1 MSVRGR
7 PVSFW
12 LLLLLLGQLSV
23 RALAGGT
30 ALLVSPSGELVGLPT
45 GPLNNAPIENFLL
58 PGLALFLVF
67 GLGSSVV
74 CYGLYTRRRWAWSGA
89 IGVALALLVWVVIE
103 VAVGFARPT
112 LSLNVATAVSI
123 AGAALSPAVRAD
135 TRDESA

>member
-7 PVSFW
+7 PISFW

-89 IGVALALLVWVVIE
+89 IGVALALLVWVVVE
-103 VAVGFARPT
+103 VVVGFSRPT
-112 LSLNVATAVSI
+112 LYLNVATAIGV
-123 AGAALSPAVRAD
+123 AGTALSPAVR
-135 TRDESA
+135 TNLRDESA